1 MYPPVRQFESSELS
15 RYLVEKD
22 AERTRRGGAGVDAPQ
37 RAWMLL
43 MAVPFLVV
51 GCLLAAV
58 LIDGFAG

>member
-22 AERTRRGGAGVDAPQ
+22 AERARVGGNGIDAPQ
-37 RAWMLL
+37 RAWVLIT
-43 MAVPFLVV
+43 AVPLLVV

-58 LIDGFAG
+58 LVDGFAS